1 MNNNRPGN
9 QQNPLGNPLGNRGDQ
24 EAQLQALIG
33 QQLAQI
39 STNIFCRVAAE
50 KMAMPG
56 PPSVDYRSLARL
68 CHRAAKHYLEGL
80 SITKFNDE
88 DDHN

>member
-33 QQLAQI
+33 QQLATI
-39 STNIFCRVAAE
+39 STNLFCRVAAE